1 MRNLLYYGQLFER
14 VACYQ
19 ENFYTSLRT
28 CRCLVVDDRSLGSR
42 VNGRLIRRKSN
53 GRLLYDQGGGSNV
66 YNKGELPI
74 LLEYNN
80 KCNLDNEIYILYLLW
95 GIDYEGRKVSK

>member
-1 MRNLLYYGQLFER
+1 
-14 VACYQ
+14 
-19 ENFYTSLRT
+19 
-28 CRCLVVDDRSLGSR
+28 
-42 VNGRLIRRKSN
+42 LIRRESD
-53 GRLLYDQGGGSNV
+53 GRLLYDQGVGGNV

-80 KCNLDNEIYILYLLW
+80 KCNLDKEIYVLYLLC